1 MGFVFGAVV
10 AAAVTYA
17 IVKRRR
23 YHRFWRHGG
32 FYHHPF
38 GPWDGFDGYG
48 SHHGRSQRRR
58 GRFLFGLFRRLDVS
72 PGQEKALIDMVERV
86 RERMDEALPELQSAR
101 KDVAAALD
109 SEVLDRSAIDAA
121 FARSAELAEKL
132 SRELREALSSAHELL
147 DPEQRRLLAQW
158 LADGSFG
165 ARFRR
170 PYGYGC

>member
-17 IVKRRR
+17 IVKRRHYR
-23 YHRFWRHGG
+23 RFWGHGYPHHYFGHHEG
-32 FYHHPF
+32 FE
-38 GPWDGFDGYG
+38 DYG
-48 SHHGRSQRRR
+48 WQRGRGRRRR
-58 GRFLFGLFRRLDVS
+58 GRFMFGLLRRLDVS
-72 PGQEKALIDMVERV
+72 PGQEKALIDMVERL
-86 RERMDEALPELQSAR
+86 RERMVEALPELQSAR
-101 KDVAAALD
+101 KNVAAALG

-132 SRELREALSSAHELL
+132 SRELREAITSAHELL
-147 DPEQRRLLAQW
+147 DPEQRRLLAEW
-158 LADGSFG
+158 VADGSFG